1 MDGKNDEGAGMGAGA
16 AQEAAG
22 AAGSGQG
29 GAGAG
34 AAGGEGPDE
43 AALAAGAGT
52 GAAGAP
58 GGADGAGGAAG
69 IPDGFAAQVAARDAR
84 IAELE
89 AQVAEAA
96 RSAEATEALREEI
109 ALVRAQA
116 AADRTE
122 FELRLAG
129 ARSVKAARALLE
141 EHGGDV
147 GSLKATEPWLFADAG
162 GSPAP
167 SGATGL
173 PNAGAATDEAAQLK
187 RWSAIAGIELED

>member
-1 MDGKNDEGAGMGAGA
+1 MDGEIDEGLGTEGADGLEGAGDGAGA
-16 AQEAAG
+16 SE
-22 AAGSGQG
+22 
-29 GAGAG
+29 GAGA
-34 AAGGEGPDE
+34 
-43 AALAAGAGT
+43 

-58 GGADGAGGAAG
+58 GGADGAGGAVGAEG
-69 IPDGFAAQVAARDAR
+69 GYQAQIAQRDAR

-109 ALVRAQA
+109 ASVRAQA

-129 ARSVKAARALLE
+129 ARSVKAASALLAD
-141 EHGGDV
+141 HGGDV
-147 GSLKATEPWLFADAG
+147 EALKAAEPWLFSADAG
-162 GSPAP
+162 GAPAAP

-173 PNAGAATDEAAQLK
+173 PNAGAATDDAAQLM

>member
-1 MDGKNDEGAGMGAGA
+1 MDGEIDEGLGAEGADGLEGAGDGAGA
-16 AQEAAG
+16 AEGASAGAAG
-22 AAGSGQG
+22 AA
-29 GAGAG
+29 
-34 AAGGEGPDE
+34 
-43 AALAAGAGT
+43 
-52 GAAGAP
+52 

-69 IPDGFAAQVAARDAR
+69 AEGGYQAQIAQRDAH

-109 ALVRAQA
+109 ASVRAQA

-129 ARSVKAARALLE
+129 ARSVKAAGALLSD
-141 EHGGDV
+141 HGGDV
-147 GSLKATEPWLFADAG
+147 EALKAAEPWLFGAETSGA
-162 GSPAP
+162 PAP

-173 PNAGAATDEAAQLK
+173 PNAGAATDDTAQL
-187 RWSAIAGIELED
+187 RRYEAMDWLA

>member
-1 MDGKNDEGAGMGAGA
+1 MDGEIDEGLGAEGADGLEGAGD
-16 AQEAAG
+16 
-22 AAGSGQG
+22 

-34 AAGGEGPDE
+34 AAG
-43 AALAAGAGT
+43 AA
-52 GAAGAP
+52 

-69 IPDGFAAQVAARDAR
+69 AEDGYQAQIAQRDAR

-109 ALVRAQA
+109 ASVRAQA

-129 ARSVKAARALLE
+129 ARSVKAAGALLSD
-141 EHGGDV
+141 HGGDV
-147 GSLKATEPWLFADAG
+147 EALKAAEPWLFDGGAG
-162 GSPAP
+162 DSPAP
-167 SGATGL
+167 AGATGL
-173 PNAGAATDEAAQLK
+173 PNAGAATDDAAQLK
-187 RWSAIAGIELED
+187 RWSAIAGIELDD

>member
-1 MDGKNDEGAGMGAGA
+1 MDGEIDEGLGAEGADSLEGASDGAGA
-16 AQEAAG
+16 AK
-22 AAGSGQG
+22 

-34 AAGGEGPDE
+34 AS
-43 AALAAGAGT
+43 
-52 GAAGAP
+52 GAP
-58 GGADGAGGAAG
+58 GGADGAGGTAG
-69 IPDGFAAQVAARDAR
+69 AEGGYQAQIAQRDAR

-109 ALVRAQA
+109 ASVRAQA

-129 ARSVKAARALLE
+129 ARSVKAASALLAD
-141 EHGGDV
+141 HGGDV
-147 GSLKATEPWLFADAG
+147 EALKATEPWLFADAG

>member
-1 MDGKNDEGAGMGAGA
+1 MDGEIDECLGVEGAEGLEDAGDGADA
-16 AQEAAG
+16 VE
-22 AAGSGQG
+22 GS
-29 GAGAG
+29 GAG
-34 AAGGEGPDE
+34 AAG
-43 AALAAGAGT
+43 T
-52 GAAGAP
+52 P
-58 GGADGAGGAAG
+58 GGTDGAGGAAG
-69 IPDGFAAQVAARDAR
+69 MPDGFAAQIAVRDAR

-89 AQVAEAA
+89 AQVTEAA
-96 RSAEATEALREEI
+96 RSAEAAEALRGEI
-109 ALVRAQA
+109 AEVRAQA

-147 GSLKATEPWLFADAG
+147 GALKEAEPWLFGAAAG

-173 PNAGAATDEAAQLK
+173 PNAGAATDEGRDVR
-187 RWSAIAGIELED
+187 RWREIAGLGAE